1 MRSFASLLC
10 LSASAHALSAA
21 RLSGVD
27 WRFFAAGGVSAA
39 VSHGYTTP
47 LDVVKTRMQTN
58 PELYNGDVLY
68 ALREIIDEE
77 GLDFLLQG
85 LVPTCLGYGLEGAL
99 KFGCYE
105 LCKPLFGELTPSPF
119 ANAIL
124 ASCVAGGVAALV
136 LCPPED
142 VRIRMVSDPDY
153 ASNALE
159 GFKKR
164 IKEDGPLASF
174 AAAPAMT
181 AKQVPYTMGKQVSFD
196 YFCQMSHAF
205 LVTVCSAEALEEV
218 DGLTPVLAA
227 LPAAVLACILSQPGD
242 AVLTQFFK
250 KGPQPGGV
258 LGTVRSITKEGG
270 NAALFRGIKARLL
283 HVIGIIWVQL
293 VIYDYVKVSLGL
305 PATGH

>member
-1 MRSFASLLC
+1 MRVALLC
-10 LSASAHALSAA
+10 CAAAAEALTAN
-21 RLSGVD
+21 SGGAD
-27 WRFFAAGGVSAA
+27 WRYLAAGGVSAA
-39 VSHGYTTP
+39 ISHGYTTP
-47 LDVVKTRMQTN
+47 LDVIKTRMQTN
-58 PELYNGDVLY
+58 PELYKGDVLF
-68 ALREIIDEE
+68 ALKEIIDEE
-77 GLDFLLQG
+77 GFDFLLQG

-153 ASNALE
+153 ADNAVD

-196 YFCQMSHAF
+196 YFCTIAHGF
-205 LVTVCSAEALEEV
+205 LVAVCSAEVLERV

-227 LPAAVLACILSQPGD
+227 LPAAVLACVLSHPGD

-250 KGPQPGGV
+250 EGPQPGGV
-258 LGTVRSITKEGG
+258 AGTLQKIRKEG
-270 NAALFRGIKARLL
+270 ALFRGLKARLL

-293 VIYDYVKVSLGL
+293 VIYDYVKQWLGL